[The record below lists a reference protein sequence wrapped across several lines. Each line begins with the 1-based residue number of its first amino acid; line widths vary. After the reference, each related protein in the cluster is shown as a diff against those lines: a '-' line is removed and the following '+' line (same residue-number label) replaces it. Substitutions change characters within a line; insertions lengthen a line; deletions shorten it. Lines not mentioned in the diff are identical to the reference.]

1 MNMKTDFDRTIHEK
15 PAASVVIPVYNTAA
29 YLEKAVDSVLG
40 QTFTDFEAILIDDGS
55 TDGSSHILDRY
66 AAQDSRCRVYHRPNR
81 GIIATRNEGNGLA
94 EADVLILMDSDD
106 ICLPDRFEKQMRYL
120 SEHPDCVAVGSRILL
135 IDPAERPI
143 TIMGGC
149 FSHEEIDSTNM
160 AGVDAAFFQP
170 TAAIRKSAVEQA
182 GGYREAYPSAE
193 DFDLFL
199 RLAEIGKLANLPEV
213 LLKYRQH
220 LSSIGY
226 RQGSQQADSARRAIQ
241 DACRRRGIDCPAQLD
256 QTQPLPD
263 RRDPVDAYTKWAW
276 WALKAGY
283 LPTARKYAWKVMT
296 SRPLHIENWR
306 LLACVLRGR

>member
-1 MNMKTDFDRTIHEK
+1 MNTVSDPRNHQQ

-29 YLEKAVDSVLG
+29 YLEKAVDSVLN
-40 QTFTDFEAILIDDGS
+40 QTFSDFELILIDDGS
-55 TDGSSHILDRY
+55 TDRSGDILDRY
-66 AAQDSRCRVYHRPNR
+66 AEKDSRCRVYHQPNR
-81 GIIATRNEGNGLA
+81 GIIATRNEGNRLA
-94 EADVLILMDSDD
+94 RADILILMDSDD

-120 SEHPDCVAVGSRILL
+120 AEHPECVAVGSRILL
-135 IDPAERPI
+135 IDPEDLPI
-143 TIMGGC
+143 TVMGGY
-149 FSHEEIDSTNM
+149 FSHEEIDATNM

-170 TAAIRKSAVEQA
+170 TAAIRKSAVERV

-199 RLAEIGKLANLPEV
+199 RLAEVGKLANLPEA

-220 LSSIGY
+220 IFSIGY
-226 RQGSQQADSARRAIQ
+226 RLGSQQADSARRAIQ
-241 DACRRRGIDCPAQLD
+241 DACRRRGIDGPVRPD
-256 QTQPLPD
+256 NMQPLPD

-296 SRPLHIENWR
+296 SRPLHLETWR

>member
-1 MNMKTDFDRTIHEK
+1 MKTLLNNENHNQ

-40 QTFTDFEAILIDDGS
+40 QTFTDFEVILIDDGS

-66 AAQDSRCRVYHRPNR
+66 AASDNRCRVYHQPNQ
-81 GIIATRNEGNGLA
+81 GIIATRNEGNRLA
-94 EADVLILMDSDD
+94 RADILILMDSDD
-106 ICLPDRFEKQMRYL
+106 ICLPDRFEKQLRYL
-120 SEHPDCVAVGSRILL
+120 NEHPDCVAVGSRILL
-135 IDPAERPI
+135 IDPEGLPI
-143 TIMGGC
+143 TVMGGC

-170 TAAIRKSAVEQA
+170 TAAIRKSEVERV
-182 GGYREAYPSAE
+182 GGYRDAYPSAE

-199 RLAEIGKLANLPEV
+199 RLAEVGKMANLPEV

-220 LSSIGY
+220 LFSIGY

-241 DACRRRGIDCPAQLD
+241 DAYRRRGIIRPVQSEP
-256 QTQPLPD
+256 TQPLPD
-263 RRDPVDAYTKWAW
+263 RRAPVEAYTKWAW

-296 SRPLHIENWR
+296 SRPLHIETWR
-306 LLACVLRGR
+306 LFACVLRGR